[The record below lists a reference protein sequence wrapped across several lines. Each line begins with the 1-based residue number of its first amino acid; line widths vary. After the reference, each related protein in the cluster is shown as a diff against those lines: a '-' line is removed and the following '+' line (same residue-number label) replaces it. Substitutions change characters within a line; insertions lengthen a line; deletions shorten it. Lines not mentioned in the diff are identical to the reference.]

1 MKSRLSV
8 VLLFVLLPLLVRAQ
22 DDATLYLQQAGGSAL
37 LYRGHIANSY
47 PMAYNGTYFWESPVF
62 VQGSVTYNGRVYRD
76 VRLNIDAVRQDLLVE
91 SPAVNIDSKVLARE
105 FVERFSLGARPFLNL
120 RKVLGPEA
128 PDGYWEVLYDGRV
141 KLVKQISRSLRKDVD
156 GSLWAQAG
164 YEEGHVNTGG
174 GALMTFVR
182 TVRYGYITEEGSF
195 VPVRKRSDILRYYK
209 DRKREI
215 NRHVSNMETA
225 GRLSFER
232 FALEAVQFAESR

>member
-1 MKSRLSV
+1 
-8 VLLFVLLPLLVRAQ
+8 
-22 DDATLYLQQAGGSAL
+22 
-37 LYRGHIANSY
+37 
-47 PMAYNGTYFWESPVF
+47 
-62 VQGSVTYNGRVYRD
+62 
-76 VRLNIDAVRQDLLVE
+76 
-91 SPAVNIDSKVLARE
+91 
-105 FVERFSLGARPFLNL
+105 
-120 RKVLGPEA
+120 
-128 PDGYWEVLYDGRV
+128 VLYDGRV